1 MWCHSWFHWFHGL
14 PHHLGSVER
23 GYPHGGEGVAGP
35 TRQRTRFDTPPAQIK
50 VRLPEALRW
59 NLEREASAHGHSMN
73 AEIVRRLRDSFLA
86 QHDRTTLVAE
96 ALLESLDD
104 NVIAKMA
111 DIVMRSREED
121 ELGYMGQDALDEQRT
136 EEDMERGGKK

>member
-1 MWCHSWFHWFHGL
+1 
-14 PHHLGSVER
+14 
-23 GYPHGGEGVAGP
+23 
-35 TRQRTRFDTPPAQIK
+35 
-50 VRLPEALRW
+50 
-59 NLEREASAHGHSMN
+59 MN